1 MLTKTRTKISCRLQP
16 KCADRRLIGIND
28 AKNQDKGILMRSFIV
43 IAMFATSLVQAGWS
57 NYEEVRNMDLDVNGI
72 SQLSIKAGAGSMDV
86 TGVSGLDKIS
96 VKATVVVP
104 DADEEDALKLIEKKM
119 TLTLEQK
126 GNEAR
131 LNAWFDGGVMGFG
144 SNAHIVLEVSVPQGL
159 SVDINDGSGSLDV
172 TDVAG
177 DVTINDGSGSI
188 DVDNVA
194 NLKID
199 DGSGSIDV
207 DNASGDVSIVDGS
220 GSISV
225 DHVNG
230 SVTIDDGSGSIKVS
244 DVENDVII
252 VDDGSGSLTI
262 TDVRGSV
269 DQET

>member
-1 MLTKTRTKISCRLQP
+1 
-16 KCADRRLIGIND
+16 
-28 AKNQDKGILMRSFIV
+28 MRSLVV
-43 IAMFATSLVQAGWS
+43 IAMFAVSLAQAGWS
-57 NYEEVRNMDLDVNGI
+57 DYEEVRNLDLDVDGI

-104 DADEEDALKLIEKKM
+104 DTDEDDALKVIEKKM
-119 TLTLEQK
+119 TLTLDKK
-126 GNEAR
+126 GSEAR
-131 LNAWFDGGVMGFG
+131 LNSWFDGGSMGSG
-144 SNAHIVLEVSVPQGL
+144 GNAHIVLEVSVPQGL
-159 SVDINDGSGSLDV
+159 AVNIEDGSGSLDV
-172 TDVAG
+172 IDVAG
-177 DVTINDGSGSI
+177 DVTIDDGSGSI

-207 DNASGDVSIVDGS
+207 ANASGDVSIVDGS

-225 DHVNG
+225 DHVLG

-244 DVENDVII
+244 DVEKDVII
-252 VDDGSGSLTI
+252 IDDGSGSRTI

>member
-1 MLTKTRTKISCRLQP
+1 
-16 KCADRRLIGIND
+16 
-28 AKNQDKGILMRSFIV
+28 MRSLIV
-43 IAMFATSLVQAGWS
+43 IAMFAVSLAQAGWS
-57 NYEEVRNMDLDVNGI
+57 DYEEVRNMDLDVDGI

-104 DADEEDALKLIEKKM
+104 DTDEDDALKIIEKKM
-119 TLTLEQK
+119 TLTLDKK
-126 GNEAR
+126 GSEAR
-131 LNAWFDGGVMGFG
+131 LNAWFDG
-144 SNAHIVLEVSVPQGL
+144 SDAHIVLEVSVPQGL
-159 SVDINDGSGSLDV
+159 SVNIDDGSGSIDV

-177 DVTINDGSGSI
+177 DVTIDDGSGSI

-207 DNASGDVSIVDGS
+207 DNVSGDVSIVDGS

-225 DHVNG
+225 DHVMG

-244 DVENDVII
+244 DVEKDVII

-262 TDVRGSV
+262 TDVRGKV